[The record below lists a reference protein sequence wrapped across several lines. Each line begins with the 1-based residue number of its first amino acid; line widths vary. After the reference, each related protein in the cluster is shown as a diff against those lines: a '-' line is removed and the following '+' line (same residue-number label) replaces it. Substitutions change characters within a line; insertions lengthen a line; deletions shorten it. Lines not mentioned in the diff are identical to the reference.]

1 MQPPNTCR
9 TSTCS
14 DHHNAAA
21 EVAVTFVRVQATA
34 LIETPLKAVERREH
48 RAAGE
53 MLFMEGESPA
63 GVYVLHEGDVELVF
77 SPREG
82 QPKPLRVV
90 NPGRILG
97 LSSVVMQHPHDC
109 SAVARTD
116 CEVGFVE
123 REAFLRSLEKTP
135 AIWLSVLRM
144 LSNDVNS
151 VYDDMRS
158 LAIG

>member
-1 MQPPNTCR
+1 
-9 TSTCS
+9 
-14 DHHNAAA
+14 
-21 EVAVTFVRVQATA
+21 VQTTTT
-34 LIETPLKAVERREH
+34 LTETPLKERLEH

-53 MLFMEGESPA
+53 TLFIEGETPV
-63 GVYVLHEGDVELVF
+63 GVYVLHAGDVELVF
-77 SPREG
+77 APREG
-82 QPKPLRVV
+82 EPKPLRVV

-109 SAVARTD
+109 SAIARTE

-123 REAFLRSLEKTP
+123 REEFLRSLEKTP

-144 LSNDVNS
+144 LSTDVNA
-151 VYDDMRS
+151 VYHDMRS

>member
-1 MQPPNTCR
+1 
-9 TSTCS
+9 
-14 DHHNAAA
+14 
-21 EVAVTFVRVQATA
+21 VQTTT
-34 LIETPLKAVERREH
+34 LTETPLKERLEH

-53 MLFMEGESPA
+53 TLFIEGEVPA
-63 GVYVLHEGDVELVF
+63 GVYVLHAGDVELVF
-77 SPREG
+77 APREG
-82 QPKPLRVV
+82 EPKPLRVV

-109 SAVARTD
+109 SAIARTE

-123 REAFLRSLEKTP
+123 REEFLRSLEKTP

-144 LSNDVNS
+144 LSTDVNA
-151 VYDDMRS
+151 VYDDMRA

>member
-1 MQPPNTCR
+1 MTG
-9 TSTCS
+9 S
-14 DHHNAAA
+14 
-21 EVAVTFVRVQATA
+21 VAFTVLIVQTTA
-34 LIETPLKAVERREH
+34 LTETPLKAVERRER

-82 QPKPLRVV
+82 EPKPLRVI

-97 LSSVVMQHPHDC
+97 LSSVVMEHPHDC
-109 SAVARTD
+109 SAVALTD

-135 AIWLSVLRM
+135 AIWFSVLRM
-144 LSNDVNS
+144 LSNDVNA
-151 VYDDMRS
+151 VYDDMRT